1 MESGVRGDSN
11 VPASDVVK
19 VHTYRRRGTPA
30 QHDRDSTLMYDRA
43 QVKGGDVLVGKSV
56 APESGSRS
64 TDRNANDNGDSGVST
79 GVGEW

>member
-1 MESGVRGDSN
+1 M
-11 VPASDVVK
+11 K
-19 VHTYRRRGTPA
+19 
-30 QHDRDSTLMYDRA
+30 HDRDSTLMHDRA